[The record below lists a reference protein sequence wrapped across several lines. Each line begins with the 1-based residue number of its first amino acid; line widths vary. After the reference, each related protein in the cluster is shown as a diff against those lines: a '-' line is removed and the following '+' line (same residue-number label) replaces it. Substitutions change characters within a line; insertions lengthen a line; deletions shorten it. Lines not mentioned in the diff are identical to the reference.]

1 MRNGHLFVISAPSG
15 AGKST
20 VLSCVRKR
28 LGDLEFSVSYTTRG
42 IRGDESDGVEYHFV
56 DRARFE
62 AMTRAGDFLEWAHV
76 HGELYGTLRAPIE
89 EATDAGRDVLM
100 DIDVQ
105 GGMSIKDK
113 FPEAVTVFLLPP
125 DTQELKQR
133 LSGRATDNPEQ
144 IKLRLASAS
153 REMAFADRYD
163 HRIINDRI
171 ERACDELCDL
181 IRGMREGGGRG

>member
-1 MRNGHLFVISAPSG
+1 MRKGHLFVISAPSG

-20 VLSCVRKR
+20 VLSCVRER
-28 LGDLEFSVSYTTRG
+28 LGDVEFSVSYTTRG

-56 DRARFE
+56 GRAGFE
-62 AMTRAGDFLEWAHV
+62 AMIKAGDFLEWAQV
-76 HGELYGTLRAPIE
+76 HGELYGTPRAPIE
-89 EATDAGRDVLM
+89 EATGAGRDVLM

-105 GGMSIKDK
+105 GGMSIEDE

-125 DTQELKQR
+125 GTRELKQR
-133 LSGRATDNPEQ
+133 LSGRATDSPEQ
-144 IKLRLASAS
+144 IQLRLANAS

-171 ERACDELCDL
+171 ERACDELCGL
-181 IRGMREGGGRG
+181 IRGMREGAGRG

>member
-28 LGDLEFSVSYTTRG
+28 LEDLEFSVSYTTRG

-62 AMTRAGDFLEWAHV
+62 AMTRAGDFLEWAQV
-76 HGELYGTLRAPIE
+76 HGELYGTPRAPIE

-105 GGMSIKDK
+105 GGMSIKDE

-144 IKLRLASAS
+144 IKLRLANAG

-163 HRIINDRI
+163 HRIINDRV